1 MLLDLL
7 QLTYQPNF
15 SASLALAE
23 ISEHL
28 EDLWGIETDEG
39 DLIEAL
45 DELYERIVEDGYCSW
60 RCELIE

>member
-23 ISEHL
+23 IMGHL
-28 EDLWGIETDEG
+28 EELWGVEIDEG

-45 DELYERIVEDGYCSW
+45 DELYERIIDDGYCAW

>member
-7 QLTYQPNF
+7 QLTYQP
-15 SASLALAE
+15 SRASSGLAE
-23 ISEHL
+23 IMEHL
-28 EDLWGIETDEG
+28 EGLWGLEIDER

-60 RCELIE
+60 RCGVIE